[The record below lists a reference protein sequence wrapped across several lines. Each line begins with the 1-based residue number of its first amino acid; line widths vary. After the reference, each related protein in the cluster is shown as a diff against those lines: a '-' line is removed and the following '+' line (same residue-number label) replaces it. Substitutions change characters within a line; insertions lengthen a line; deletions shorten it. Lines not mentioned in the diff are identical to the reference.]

1 MTTEVKG
8 FIPIDITDARYVD
21 SSIAE
26 PYAAEPAYNPAT
38 PYAEFA
44 EVSVI
49 TADSHLVYE
58 SLQNGN
64 TGNDP
69 ATSPTWWILKRYTN
83 RFQMFNWNQGQP
95 SIGASPMTTIVRP
108 GKRIN
113 AVMLEGIKGTNVLI
127 TVQNGIGG
135 PVVLEIDKN
144 LLARHATTGYEF
156 FYSPFIYDEV
166 AATFDVPPV
175 ADPVVTVTL
184 TDPSGTC
191 ELGRFATGQS
201 VDLGEIEWGSSD
213 EDENNSDITF
223 DTFGRAEL
231 VPIPSNPGLE
241 MKIELDTHRVN
252 KVRQFKRLANAKAVV
267 WSGMEAIDA
276 YREMHV
282 IIGVYQ
288 RFKLT
293 AMNHK
298 KAKFDLTLKG
308 I

>member
-1 MTTEVKG
+1 MAEQVKA
-8 FIPIDITDARYVD
+8 FIPINITDTRFV
-21 SSIAE
+21 SSTIAE
-26 PYAAEPAYNPAT
+26 PDVAEPAWNSGT
-38 PYAEFA
+38 TYAEFDLA
-44 EVSVI
+44 TVI

-58 SLQNGN
+58 SLVDSNLN
-64 TGNDP
+64 KPP
-69 ATSPTWWILKRYTN
+69 ATSPSEWILKRYTN
-83 RFQMFNWNQGQP
+83 RFQMFNWNQGQR
-95 SIGASPMTTIVRP
+95 SIGASPMTVIVRP
-108 GKRIN
+108 AKRIS
-113 AVMLEGIKGTNVLI
+113 AVMLEGIKATNVLI
-127 TVQNGIGG
+127 KVQNGIGG

-166 AATFDVPPV
+166 AATFDVPPL

-223 DTFGRAEL
+223 DSFGRAEL

-267 WSGMEAIDA
+267 WSGMEAIDT